1 MTSSV
6 ERVRT
11 AAVESDGQGHEDAV
25 LRLAIRRLCAAAG
38 FANGRLFLRDAATGR
53 FRVEAALGDP
63 DTPALSRPTRRSMG
77 PDDPL
82 VELLKA
88 GRRPCVLGADRRGG
102 PGTTRLAVPVSGPGT
117 GLLGFALLDH
127 PVDHLAGEPSPDPVS
142 ACAELV
148 GAAVLGVL
156 TNRRLAAAHEELT
169 RRHEALRLG
178 GEAER
183 RLSRLVGRPGGLS
196 PLVRACAEL
205 TGKAVALFDAQH
217 RLVTSAGPVGEV
229 RIQPVNQILAGA
241 RVPRTGEPC
250 EPCEPAVVPARP
262 AAGLLRRHVLTPVLA
277 GDRHFGWLVVM
288 EYPALLTAYDLLVAR
303 RGAECAATEFTVQKR
318 VADVAWNAR
327 SSLARQLVRGTST
340 VDDLRGSGEYLGVD
354 IDARRVLVYLTG
366 PGGRFDDPAVF
377 DPAGD
382 ERLAAG
388 IRRRL
393 GLDVL
398 TTRGSEGLVLLVES
412 PRGTEAAAVAAL
424 VKSAVREVCA
434 AQPGGEGLA
443 AGVSSVAEPSEL
455 ARAYREAREVAHCIG
470 RFAGG
475 RSPRVLA
482 VDDLGPARLFLANSG
497 AASVRRYVDDVLGP
511 LLTSAAHH
519 ATLLLTLRAWFDS
532 GRSVRVS
539 AVELGVHENTVRLR
553 LARVHDLT
561 GLDVLA
567 DAGDQLSV
575 QTALLVL
582 RLQGHPAL
590 LSPDGTGADHDG
602 RKTA

>member
-1 MTSSV
+1 MQNHD
-6 ERVRT
+6 E
-11 AAVESDGQGHEDAV
+11 AV
-25 LRLAIRRLCAAAG
+25 LRLSLRRLCAAAG
-38 FANGRLFLRDAATGR
+38 FTGGRLFLHDAATGR
-53 FRVEAALGDP
+53 FHAEAVLDGP
-63 DTPALSRPTRRSMG
+63 NPSPPVRLTRRPRQSVG

-82 VELLKA
+82 VELLRA
-88 GRRPCVLGADRRGG
+88 GGRPCVLGEDRRGG
-102 PGTTRLAVPVSGPGT
+102 PGTTRLAVPLSGPGTSTGTGT

-127 PVDHLAGEPSPDPVS
+127 PVDHRAEEPLPDQVS
-142 ACAELV
+142 DCADLV

-156 TNRRLAAAHEELT
+156 TNRRLAAAHEELA
-169 RRHEALRLG
+169 RRHEALRRD

-196 PLVRACAEL
+196 ALVRTCAEL
-205 TGKAVALFDAQH
+205 TGKAVALFDARH
-217 RLVTSAGPVGEV
+217 RLVTSAGPVGGEV

-241 RVPRTGEPC
+241 RARPESEPYEPC
-250 EPCEPAVVPARP
+250 APREPCEPAVVPARP

-288 EYPALLTAYDLLVAR
+288 EYPALLTAFDLLVAR

-340 VDDLRGSGEYLGVD
+340 VADLRGSGEYLGID

-366 PGGRFDDPAVF
+366 PGARCDDPA
-377 DPAGD
+377 DD
-382 ERLAAG
+382 ERLATG

-412 PRGTEAAAVAAL
+412 PRDAGAAAVAAR

-434 AQPGGEGLA
+434 AHPGGDGLT
-443 AGVSSVAEPSEL
+443 AGVSSVAEPSGL
-455 ARAYREAREVAHCIG
+455 ARAYREAREVARCIG

-482 VDDLGPARLFLANSG
+482 VDDLGPARLFLANSDT
-497 AASVRRYVDDVLGP
+497 ASVRRYVDDVLGP
-511 LLTSAAHH
+511 LLTSTAHH
-519 ATLLLTLRAWFDS
+519 TTLLLTLRSWFDS

-590 LSPDGTGADHDG
+590 LSPDGTAADHDG
-602 RKTA
+602 RRTA